1 MSSRLDKAIKDFIQI
16 IREAGN
22 KGTSPLDAQ
31 AEVLRIDED
40 GTAWVHLP
48 GGVDETPVKLTINAE
63 VGDKVYVRLSGG
75 RAWITG
81 NQTAPPTDDKTA
93 ITAKSLA
100 NIAGNRAKTAQ
111 KTADQAQIAANS
123 ALKGTKEN
131 AAQMAQM
138 VIDFNG
144 DIENLQ
150 DQIDGNIATWFYDV
164 DPDMGLPP
172 VTDWDTDEKKDAHL
186 GDIYYNTVKGYAWRF
201 MKSGSTYSWERITD
215 TDVTKA
221 LADAAKAQDTADS
234 KRRVFYNTP
243 TVPYDAGDLWV
254 QGSGGDILR
263 CAQAKTNT
271 GSYDRNDWVL
281 ASKYTDDSALTT
293 WIEGDFAT
301 TIQGLEEGLVDAK
314 VETYYQ
320 TTDPS
325 TGWSDTQ
332 KSEHKG
338 DLWYNSTASVQKY
351 YRWSGTAWQELT
363 ATPPQAVFDSID
375 KKATIYTGTTTPTNP
390 SSGDLWFKGAD
401 EPILTYVNNS
411 WVEYNKY
418 TDDSTLNAWLTDT
431 YAVDKTNLQN
441 QIDGKAETWYQA
453 TDPSS
458 DWSAADKPNHEGDLW
473 YNTSDNT
480 TWYYT
485 GSAWSQQSIPT
496 SVFNNINGKANIFV
510 GSTAPENPKTGDLWL
525 ESASSDILT
534 YVDGS
539 WVKYNKYTDDT
550 KADQAQADIDNL
562 EIGGRNLLLNSGFKN
577 NADEWF
583 TYDITDYVV
592 KDGRKCAHMN
602 FSKFKV
608 TNFVMQSILGKLEPD
623 TQYTMSGWVLTENIV
638 TGSTNFACMFYHD
651 GYYDNNG
658 TNNWYSYGD
667 KWVPINA
674 GKWTHLELAFTTDST
689 KLLNSTTS
697 DMYLYARDMTG
708 DIYFCDFKLEKGNK
722 ATDWTPAPED
732 VDAGIANAAKTA
744 TNYIHS
750 DTTNGLVVNNN
761 QNVGVGYDIQLKAD
775 GSNTGMNIRQNGNI
789 LASFLQ
795 NSVSLGKNS
804 INSKVAMCGDKGGV
818 SASFGYYIASV
829 TSINGEPGSTLSFDF
844 NETTFKNK
852 VGQKTGFY
860 DFSYTSADGWTLFD
874 PVNDTS
880 YAVTLSQYGI
890 TLRTPTSSLNDH
902 AQIVIN
908 YVLDGSVKFY
918 NADISNPVRKLE
930 LEMAENPSSSE
941 SDFAN
946 ITIERQSGTYAN
958 GDGKEHSI
966 ITMMTLHEFANV
978 ATLQL
983 FDDSISLDATHV
995 HLTSTHG
1002 EGSIQLNGDTYIN
1015 GIPIQGC
1022 HKIATS
1028 ATGAAGSY
1036 TYNSLGWYMH
1046 SGQTAYLE
1054 EKISDQQNGIILVW
1068 SFYNGEVKD
1077 WGWNFTVIPKLFL
1090 TDNPGGSG
1098 MSTFMAE
1105 NSALGNVGAKY
1116 IYVRDDRI
1124 LGNDTNTKA
1133 GTGASAIKYNNN
1145 KFVLRWVY
1153 GF

>member
-16 IREAGN
+16 LREAGN

-93 ITAKSLA
+93 IVAKRLA
-100 NIAGNRAKTAQ
+100 NLAGNRAKTAQ
-111 KTADQAQIAANS
+111 KTADQAQVVADS
-123 ALKGTKEN
+123 ALKGTREN
-131 AAQMAQM
+131 AAQMAKM
-138 VIDFNG
+138 VLDFNG

-150 DQIDGNIATWFYDV
+150 DQIDGNISTWFYDV

-172 VTDWDTDEKKDAHL
+172 ATDWDTDEKKDAHL

-221 LADAAKAQDTADS
+221 LKDAAKAQDTADS

-263 CAQAKTNT
+263 CAQAKTST

-301 TIQGLEEGLVDAK
+301 TIQGLEDGLADAK

-418 TDDSTLNAWLTDT
+418 TDDSTLNAWLTNT

-453 TDPSS
+453 TDPSL

-550 KADQAQADIDNL
+550 KAEQAIGDAANAQTAAENAAKVATNYMEYDSTNGLIVGNKTGGSFVGSRAQVLPDSFNILDTDGTKLASFGETTVIGDTDKANLYLTYNELYMEDKDDKVFFKVGDYRNSTGVATLTYTDTRSVNVSAGRVYVALSIPAKIESVISVVVEGTTISEDNYRFSIIDDILDGEVVDHTTSMWVEGLTYGEGDKVEVEVTYTTKSPYSYYVFGLPDKSLIPGRFSSSEGWCTRASGEYTHAEGKRSLASGYASHAEGSSYAYGYMSHAEGISTANGTYSHAEGNSTTGKDAKFSHAEGDNTVAGSESQHVSGAFNIIDNDGKYAFIIGNGSGLSSRSNAMTVDWDGVPTFYGMAGEIKMWAGDTIPNGWLLCDGSEVSKTDYPELYAAIGNLWGTPNSSSNFKLPNLAGKAPVGYDPTDIDFNPVGHT
-562 EIGGRNLLLNSGFKN
+562 GGEKTHKLTIDEMPAHTHSRNYYSADWCSNGGKSGYHGN
-577 NADEWF
+577 EA
-583 TYDITDYVV
+583 
-592 KDGRKCAHMN
+592 G
-602 FSKFKV
+602 SKR
-608 TNFVMQSILGKLEPD
+608 N
-623 TQYTMSGWVLTENIV
+623 
-638 TGSTNFACMFYHD
+638 TGSTGRNVAH
-651 GYYDNNG
+651 NN
-658 TNNWYSYGD
+658 
-667 KWVPINA
+667 
-674 GKWTHLELAFTTDST
+674 
-689 KLLNSTTS
+689 
-697 DMYLYARDMTG
+697 
-708 DIYFCDFKLEKGNK
+708 
-722 ATDWTPAPED
+722 
-732 VDAGIANAAKTA
+732 
-744 TNYIHS
+744 
-750 DTTNGLVVNNN
+750 
-761 QNVGVGYDIQLKAD
+761 
-775 GSNTGMNIRQNGNI
+775 
-789 LASFLQ
+789 LQ
-795 NSVSLGKNS
+795 
-804 INSKVAMCGDKGGV
+804 
-818 SASFGYYIASV
+818 
-829 TSINGEPGSTLSFDF
+829 P
-844 NETTFKNK
+844 
-852 VGQKTGFY
+852 
-860 DFSYTSADGWTLFD
+860 
-874 PVNDTS
+874 
-880 YAVTLSQYGI
+880 YAV
-890 TLRTPTSSLNDH
+890 
-902 AQIVIN
+902 V
-908 YVLDGSVKFY
+908 
-918 NADISNPVRKLE
+918 
-930 LEMAENPSSSE
+930 
-941 SDFAN
+941 
-946 ITIERQSGTYAN
+946 
-958 GDGKEHSI
+958 
-966 ITMMTLHEFANV
+966 
-978 ATLQL
+978 
-983 FDDSISLDATHV
+983 
-995 HLTSTHG
+995 
-1002 EGSIQLNGDTYIN
+1002 
-1015 GIPIQGC
+1015 
-1022 HKIATS
+1022 
-1028 ATGAAGSY
+1028 
-1036 TYNSLGWYMH
+1036 
-1046 SGQTAYLE
+1046 
-1054 EKISDQQNGIILVW
+1054 
-1068 SFYNGEVKD
+1068 
-1077 WGWNFTVIPKLFL
+1077 
-1090 TDNPGGSG
+1090 
-1098 MSTFMAE
+1098 
-1105 NSALGNVGAKY
+1105 KY
-1116 IYVRDDRI
+1116 II
-1124 LGNDTNTKA
+1124 C
-1133 GTGASAIKYNNN
+1133 AI
-1145 KFVLRWVY
+1145 
-1153 GF
+1153 

>member
-93 ITAKSLA
+93 IAAKRLA
-100 NIAGNRAKTAQ
+100 NLAGNRAKTAQ
-111 KTADQAQIAANS
+111 KTADQAQVVADS

-131 AAQMAQM
+131 ATQMAQM
-138 VIDFNG
+138 VLDFNG
-144 DIENLQ
+144 DIKNLQ
-150 DQIDGNIATWFYDV
+150 DQIDGNITTWFYDV
-164 DPDMGLPP
+164 DPDMSLPP
-172 VTDWDTDEKKDAHL
+172 VVDWDTDEKKDAHL

-201 MKSGSTYSWERITD
+201 MKSGNVYSWERITD

-263 CAQAKTNT
+263 CAQAKTST

-375 KKATIYTGTTTPTNP
+375 KKATIYTGTTAPTNP
-390 SSGDLWFKGAD
+390 SSGDLWLKGAE

-418 TDDSTLNAWLTDT
+418 TDDSTLNAWLTNT
-431 YAVDKTNLQN
+431 YAVDKTNLQE

-525 ESASSDILT
+525 KSASSDILT

-550 KADQAQADIDNL
+550 KAEQAIKDAANAQA
-562 EIGGRNLLLNSGFKN
+562 G
-577 NADEWF
+577 
-583 TYDITDYVV
+583 
-592 KDGRKCAHMN
+592 
-602 FSKFKV
+602 
-608 TNFVMQSILGKLEPD
+608 
-623 TQYTMSGWVLTENIV
+623 
-638 TGSTNFACMFYHD
+638 
-651 GYYDNNG
+651 
-658 TNNWYSYGD
+658 
-667 KWVPINA
+667 
-674 GKWTHLELAFTTDST
+674 
-689 KLLNSTTS
+689 
-697 DMYLYARDMTG
+697 
-708 DIYFCDFKLEKGNK
+708 
-722 ATDWTPAPED
+722 
-732 VDAGIANAAKTA
+732 VD
-744 TNYIHS
+744 
-750 DTTNGLVVNNN
+750 
-761 QNVGVGYDIQLKAD
+761 
-775 GSNTGMNIRQNGNI
+775 
-789 LASFLQ
+789 
-795 NSVSLGKNS
+795 
-804 INSKVAMCGDKGGV
+804 
-818 SASFGYYIASV
+818 
-829 TSINGEPGSTLSFDF
+829 
-844 NETTFKNK
+844 
-852 VGQKTGFY
+852 
-860 DFSYTSADGWTLFD
+860 
-874 PVNDTS
+874 
-880 YAVTLSQYGI
+880 
-890 TLRTPTSSLNDH
+890 SLNDSVFGV
-902 AQIVIN
+902 QTFEYI
-908 YVLDGSVKFY
+908 LDGVTIPVHKRDDGTYYYILNDEEVDVAEDDLVHNSDGDLVSY
-918 NADISNPVRKLE
+918 QEGGINESLNDISNSIGAIDKKVDGFDARADALHSEIQDNSLIARKN
-930 LEMAENPSSSE
+930 A
-941 SDFAN
+941 
-946 ITIERQSGTYAN
+946 RVV
-958 GDGKEHSI
+958 GDSLI
-966 ITMMTLHEFANV
+966 ITNDTATGDVANLLNY
-978 ATLQL
+978 LQL
-983 FDDSISLDATHV
+983 NPASIVIYGNGKDIVTIAKTNQDSGYMEMKGTSLFIAQESR
-995 HLTSTHG
+995 LSTIRLRSADNI
-1002 EGSIQLNGDTYIN
+1002 GSL
-1015 GIPIQGC
+1015 
-1022 HKIATS
+1022 ALV
-1028 ATGAAGSY
+1028 AGSDGHV
-1036 TYNSLGWYMH
+1036 SL
-1046 SGQTAYLE
+1046 
-1054 EKISDQQNGIILVW
+1054 K
-1068 SFYNGEVKD
+1068 EVL
-1077 WGWNFTVIPKLFL
+1077 N
-1090 TDNPGGSG
+1090 
-1098 MSTFMAE
+1098 
-1105 NSALGNVGAKY
+1105 
-1116 IYVRDDRI
+1116 
-1124 LGNDTNTKA
+1124 
-1133 GTGASAIKYNNN
+1133 
-1145 KFVLRWVY
+1145 
-1153 GF
+1153 

>member
-93 ITAKSLA
+93 IAAKSLA
-100 NIAGNRAKTAQ
+100 NIAGNQAKTAQ
-111 KTADQAQIAANS
+111 KTADQAQIVADS

-131 AAQMAQM
+131 ATQMAQM

-172 VTDWDTDEKKDAHL
+172 VTDWDTDKKKDAHL

-314 VETYYQ
+314 IETYYQ

-390 SSGDLWFKGAD
+390 DSGDLWFKGAD

-418 TDDSTLNAWLTDT
+418 TDDSTLNAWLTNT

-453 TDPSS
+453 TDPSL

-534 YVDGS
+534 YVNGS
-539 WVKYNKYTDDT
+539 WAKYNKYTDDT
-550 KADQAQADIDNL
+550 KAEQAIQDATNAANVAKNYLHYDGTNGLILGNKESGSWVGYRTQIDNDSFNIL
-562 EIGGRNLLLNSGFKN
+562 DENGNIIASYGSNEVELGKGNPSAIIKMCDGKAYVKNYIVGSENTSVFCGQNTTAVGEWDGASESYAFFKQGYAYIGQSSSSIRFSSLSPNKNDIIMTGRTITMLNVSTVDNFDCYLKPRFFTMAGEIKMWAGDTIPDGWLLCDGSEVSK
-577 NADEWF
+577 
-583 TYDITDYVV
+583 TDYPNLYKAIGDLWGVPNSSSNFKLPNLV
-592 KDGRKCAHMN
+592 GRVPVGYNSADTDFSTVGKTGGEKTHKLTIAEMPSHNHSRNYYNSNWCSNGSKSGYHGNDGGTK
-602 FSKFKV
+602 K
-608 TNFVMQSILGKLEPD
+608 
-623 TQYTMSGWVLTENIV
+623 V
-638 TGSTNFACMFYHD
+638 TGSTGGGQAH
-651 GYYDNNG
+651 NN
-658 TNNWYSYGD
+658 
-667 KWVPINA
+667 
-674 GKWTHLELAFTTDST
+674 
-689 KLLNSTTS
+689 
-697 DMYLYARDMTG
+697 
-708 DIYFCDFKLEKGNK
+708 
-722 ATDWTPAPED
+722 
-732 VDAGIANAAKTA
+732 
-744 TNYIHS
+744 
-750 DTTNGLVVNNN
+750 
-761 QNVGVGYDIQLKAD
+761 
-775 GSNTGMNIRQNGNI
+775 
-789 LASFLQ
+789 LQ
-795 NSVSLGKNS
+795 
-804 INSKVAMCGDKGGV
+804 
-818 SASFGYYIASV
+818 
-829 TSINGEPGSTLSFDF
+829 P
-844 NETTFKNK
+844 
-852 VGQKTGFY
+852 
-860 DFSYTSADGWTLFD
+860 
-874 PVNDTS
+874 
-880 YAVTLSQYGI
+880 YAV
-890 TLRTPTSSLNDH
+890 
-902 AQIVIN
+902 V
-908 YVLDGSVKFY
+908 
-918 NADISNPVRKLE
+918 
-930 LEMAENPSSSE
+930 
-941 SDFAN
+941 
-946 ITIERQSGTYAN
+946 
-958 GDGKEHSI
+958 
-966 ITMMTLHEFANV
+966 
-978 ATLQL
+978 
-983 FDDSISLDATHV
+983 
-995 HLTSTHG
+995 
-1002 EGSIQLNGDTYIN
+1002 
-1015 GIPIQGC
+1015 
-1022 HKIATS
+1022 
-1028 ATGAAGSY
+1028 
-1036 TYNSLGWYMH
+1036 
-1046 SGQTAYLE
+1046 
-1054 EKISDQQNGIILVW
+1054 
-1068 SFYNGEVKD
+1068 
-1077 WGWNFTVIPKLFL
+1077 
-1090 TDNPGGSG
+1090 
-1098 MSTFMAE
+1098 
-1105 NSALGNVGAKY
+1105 KY
-1116 IYVRDDRI
+1116 II
-1124 LGNDTNTKA
+1124 CA
-1133 GTGASAIKYNNN
+1133 
-1145 KFVLRWVY
+1145 F
-1153 GF
+1153 

>member
-93 ITAKSLA
+93 IVAKSLA

-111 KTADQAQIAANS
+111 KTADKAQIVADS

-131 AAQMAQM
+131 ATQMAQM
-138 VIDFNG
+138 VINFNG

-164 DPDMGLPP
+164 DPDMSLPP

-263 CAQAKTNT
+263 CAQAKTST

-314 VETYYQ
+314 IETYYQ

-363 ATPPQAVFDSID
+363 ATPPQAVFDNID

-418 TDDSTLNAWLTDT
+418 TDDSTLNTWLTNT

-453 TDPSS
+453 TDPSL

-550 KADQAQADIDNL
+550 KAEQA
-562 EIGGRNLLLNSGFKN
+562 
-577 NADEWF
+577 
-583 TYDITDYVV
+583 
-592 KDGRKCAHMN
+592 
-602 FSKFKV
+602 
-608 TNFVMQSILGKLEPD
+608 
-623 TQYTMSGWVLTENIV
+623 TQ
-638 TGSTNFACMFYHD
+638 
-651 GYYDNNG
+651 
-658 TNNWYSYGD
+658 
-667 KWVPINA
+667 
-674 GKWTHLELAFTTDST
+674 
-689 KLLNSTTS
+689 
-697 DMYLYARDMTG
+697 
-708 DIYFCDFKLEKGNK
+708 
-722 ATDWTPAPED
+722 
-732 VDAGIANAAKTA
+732 DAANATKVA

-750 DTTNGLVVNNN
+750 DSTNGLVINNN
-761 QNVGVGYDIQLKAD
+761 QTIGVGYDVQLKAD
-775 GSNTGMNIRQNGNI
+775 GSNTGMNIRQDGNI

-818 SASFGYYIASV
+818 SASFGYYVDSV
-829 TSINGEPGSTLSFDF
+829 TSNNAEMGSTLSFDF

-852 VGQKTGFY
+852 VGQTTGFY
-860 DFSYTSADGWTLFD
+860 EFTYTSAGGWKLFD

-890 TLRTPTSSLNDH
+890 TMKTPTSSIKDY
-902 AQIVIN
+902 AGITIN
-908 YVLDGSVKFY
+908 YVIDGSVKFY

-946 ITIERQSGTYAN
+946 ITIERQSGTYAS

-983 FDDSISLDATHV
+983 FDDDISLNATHLY
-995 HLTSTHG
+995 LTSSYG
-1002 EGSIQLNGDTYIN
+1002 DGAIQLDGDTNIN
-1015 GIPIQGC
+1015 GNLIVQGDNLVSKIQAMFC
-1022 HKIATS
+1022 
-1028 ATGAAGSY
+1028 AAYQETLTVKNGTFTNDGSNASLVG
-1036 TYNSLGWYMH
+1036 NSLYLHINAKANAAITAGNIAN
-1046 SGQTAYLE
+1046 QTMLT
-1054 EKISDQQNGIILVW
+1054 IT
-1068 SFYNGEVKD
+1068 F
-1077 WGWNFTVIPKLFL
+1077 
-1090 TDNPGGSG
+1090 TDNRISVLYSVSGSGGSSG
-1098 MSTFMAE
+1098 P
-1105 NSALGNVGAKY
+1105 NSQMLF
-1116 IYVRDDRI
+1116 
-1124 LGNDTNTKA
+1124 
-1133 GTGASAIKYNNN
+1133 TGASSGGQHTITVTLAAIAQNIAKGGVINA
-1145 KFVLRWVY
+1145 KVSIPCVLNWDAY
-1153 GF
+1153 H

>member
-93 ITAKSLA
+93 IVAKRLA
-100 NIAGNRAKTAQ
+100 NLAGNRAKTAQ
-111 KTADQAQIAANS
+111 KTADKAQIVADS

-138 VIDFNG
+138 VLDFNG

-263 CAQAKTNT
+263 CAQAKTST

-375 KKATIYTGTTTPTNP
+375 KKATIYTGTATPTNP

-401 EPILTYVNNS
+401 EPILTYVNSS

-418 TDDSTLNAWLTDT
+418 TDDSTLNAWLTNT

-453 TDPSS
+453 TDPSL
-458 DWSAADKPNHEGDLW
+458 DWSADDKPNHEGDLW

-550 KADQAQADIDNL
+550 KAEQAI
-562 EIGGRNLLLNSGFKN
+562 
-577 NADEWF
+577 
-583 TYDITDYVV
+583 
-592 KDGRKCAHMN
+592 KDA
-602 FSKFKV
+602 
-608 TNFVMQSILGKLEPD
+608 
-623 TQYTMSGWVLTENIV
+623 
-638 TGSTNFACMFYHD
+638 
-651 GYYDNNG
+651 
-658 TNNWYSYGD
+658 
-667 KWVPINA
+667 
-674 GKWTHLELAFTTDST
+674 
-689 KLLNSTTS
+689 
-697 DMYLYARDMTG
+697 
-708 DIYFCDFKLEKGNK
+708 
-722 ATDWTPAPED
+722 
-732 VDAGIANAAKTA
+732 ANAAKVA
-744 TNYIHS
+744 TNYLHYDS
-750 DTTNGLVVNNN
+750 TNGLVVNNN
-761 QNVGVGYDIQLKAD
+761 QTVGVGYDVQLKAD
-775 GSNTGMNIRQNGNI
+775 GSNTGMNIRQDGNI

-795 NSVSLGKNS
+795 NHVSLGKNS

-818 SASFGYYIASV
+818 SASFGYYVDSV
-829 TSINGEPGSTLSFDF
+829 ISNNVDPGSTLDFDF
-844 NETTFKNK
+844 NETAFKNK
-852 VGQKTGFY
+852 VGQKVGHYEFI
-860 DFSYTSADGWTLFD
+860 YTSAGGWELFD
-874 PVNDTS
+874 YEQDTTS
-880 YAVTLSQYGI
+880 KVTLSQYGI
-890 TLRTPTSSLNDH
+890 TMKTSASSIKDY
-902 AQIVIN
+902 AGITIN

-941 SDFAN
+941 SDYAN
-946 ITIERQSGTYAN
+946 ITIERQSGTYAS

-966 ITMMTLHEFANV
+966 ISMITLHEWANS
-978 ATLQL
+978 ATFQM
-983 FDDSISLDATHV
+983 FDDEISIDAARLY
-995 HLTSTHG
+995 LTSSYG

-1015 GIPIQGC
+1015 GKLTIGTATPVA
-1022 HKIATS
+1022 KKLLWTNASPTS
-1028 ATGAAGSY
+1028 AFAA
-1036 TYNSLGWYMH
+1036 
-1046 SGQTAYLE
+1046 QTLDS
-1054 EKISDQQNGIILVW
+1054 SDGIPDLSEYDAVEIVCRY
-1068 SFYNGEVKD
+1068 S
-1077 WGWNFTVIPKLFL
+1077 T
-1090 TDNPGGSG
+1090 TDATCMRYICDVGGSASMYWFYYTATDRKYTG
-1098 MSTFMAE
+1098 VRSRNVVSVSTTGVAINTCSGKPG
-1105 NSALGNVGAKY
+1105 NST
-1116 IYVRDDRI
+1116 
-1124 LGNDTNTKA
+1124 TNTTNN
-1133 GTGASAIKYNNN
+1133 GYIIPVEIYGIKG
-1145 KFVLRWVY
+1145 V
-1153 GF
+1153 

>member
-93 ITAKSLA
+93 TVAKRLA
-100 NIAGNRAKTAQ
+100 NIAGNQAKTAQ
-111 KTADQAQIAANS
+111 KTADQAQIVANS
-123 ALKGTKEN
+123 ALKDTKEN

-144 DIENLQ
+144 NIKNLQ
-150 DQIDGNIATWFYDV
+150 NQIDGNIATWFYDV

-201 MKSGSTYSWERITD
+201 MKSESTYSWERITD

-263 CAQAKTNT
+263 CAQAKTST

-281 ASKYTDDSALTT
+281 ASKYTDNSALNA
-293 WIEGDFAT
+293 WIEGDFAA

-332 KSEHKG
+332 KSEHRG

-375 KKATIYTGTTTPTNP
+375 KKATIYTGTTIPTNP

-418 TDDSTLNAWLTDT
+418 TDDSTLNAWLTNT

-453 TDPSS
+453 TDPSL

-550 KADQAQADIDNL
+550 KAEQAIENAANAQTSINNL
-562 EIGGRNLLLNSGFKN
+562 EIGGRNLILNSETKEISKYKDTITTETGITVSEWGTKN
-577 NADEWF
+577 AF
-583 TYDITDYVV
+583 RTY
-592 KDGRKCAHMN
+592 
-602 FSKFKV
+602 
-608 TNFVMQSILGKLEPD
+608 
-623 TQYTMSGWVLTENIV
+623 
-638 TGSTNFACMFYHD
+638 
-651 GYYDNNG
+651 G
-658 TNNWYSYGD
+658 TCS
-667 KWVPINA
+667 
-674 GKWTHLELAFTTDST
+674 
-689 KLLNSTTS
+689 NSTTFGLLATGLS
-697 DMYLYARDMTG
+697 SPRSASGQAYVHSIYVKNNGGTAIYIANNGIGGSQIIQPGESKRAILYGTGNGVQYLLFDFSSSNLG
-708 DIYFCDFKLEKGNK
+708 DAFDVTYWRPKIEIGNK

-732 VDAGIANAAKTA
+732 VDAGIANAQATA
-744 TNYIHS
+744 DEAQEYVLGVQTFEYILDGVTIPVHKRE
-750 DTTNGLVVNNN
+750 DGTYYYILNDAEVDVTEADLVHN
-761 QNVGVGYDIQLKAD
+761 AD
-775 GSNTGMNIRQNGNI
+775 GD
-789 LASFLQ
+789 L
-795 NSVSLGKNS
+795 VSYQEGG
-804 INSKVAMCGDKGGV
+804 IN
-818 SASFGYYIASV
+818 
-829 TSINGEPGSTLSFDF
+829 E
-844 NETTFKNK
+844 
-852 VGQKTGFY
+852 
-860 DFSYTSADGWTLFD
+860 
-874 PVNDTS
+874 
-880 YAVTLSQYGI
+880 
-890 TLRTPTSSLNDH
+890 SLNDITKDID
-902 AQIVIN
+902 AIDTKVNGFDAREDAIYKSIQDNSLIARKNARVEENSIIITNDTTTEELLNYLQLDADAITIYGEGDQIVTIAKYGGN
-908 YVLDGSVKFY
+908 SGYMEMAGTSLLIAQESRLSTIRLRSADRIGNLAFVAGSDGHVSLREVLD
-918 NADISNPVRKLE
+918 
-930 LEMAENPSSSE
+930 
-941 SDFAN
+941 
-946 ITIERQSGTYAN
+946 
-958 GDGKEHSI
+958 
-966 ITMMTLHEFANV
+966 
-978 ATLQL
+978 
-983 FDDSISLDATHV
+983 
-995 HLTSTHG
+995 
-1002 EGSIQLNGDTYIN
+1002 
-1015 GIPIQGC
+1015 
-1022 HKIATS
+1022 
-1028 ATGAAGSY
+1028 
-1036 TYNSLGWYMH
+1036 
-1046 SGQTAYLE
+1046 
-1054 EKISDQQNGIILVW
+1054 
-1068 SFYNGEVKD
+1068 
-1077 WGWNFTVIPKLFL
+1077 
-1090 TDNPGGSG
+1090 
-1098 MSTFMAE
+1098 
-1105 NSALGNVGAKY
+1105 
-1116 IYVRDDRI
+1116 
-1124 LGNDTNTKA
+1124 
-1133 GTGASAIKYNNN
+1133 
-1145 KFVLRWVY
+1145 
-1153 GF
+1153 